1 MKDLSTNVLELPEAS
16 RPPMPPSPR
25 VEAARAPALV
35 YREEQWRQPPDAE
48 TLQARRPDS
57 IVISRWTCDGSDP
70 VSVSHD
76 GDGAHHCIS
85 LALRSGSVR
94 LLCGGMPV
102 FDGRITAGSVQVT
115 APGVASR
122 AEYGSACDL
131 LHLFV
136 PQAVLAACYEDQF
149 GHAHPGELLLDDPF
163 VHTDPALERLGQ
175 ALAVAHTQD
184 PGLGRMFADS
194 VALAIV
200 ARVVANHFQR
210 AATNHRTQTALP
222 QWRLRRA
229 IAFIDD
235 NLAAPIG
242 LADIASSTGLTRMYF
257 AAQFR
262 RATGMRP
269 HEYLVRRRIEHAQD
283 LLRRGQGSVL
293 EVAMRSGFRSQAHFT
308 TVFKRFVGDTPY
320 CWRVKVTSTPGSSHV

>member
-1 MKDLSTNVLELPEAS
+1 MKDLSTPVLEKPEVS
-16 RPPMPPSPR
+16 RPPLPQSQR
-25 VEAARAPALV
+25 VASAQAPALV
-35 YREEQWRQPPDAE
+35 YREQLWRQPPDADA
-48 TLQARRPDS
+48 LQARRPDS
-57 IVISRWTCDGSDP
+57 IVISRWACDGDEE
-70 VSVSHD
+70 VSVAHE
-76 GDGAHHCIS
+76 GAPDHHCIS
-85 LALRSGSVR
+85 LALRSGSIR
-94 LLCGGMPV
+94 FLCAGMPV
-102 FDGRITAGSVQVT
+102 FDGRVTAGAVQVT
-115 APGVASR
+115 APGVAAR
-122 AEYGSACDL
+122 AVFTSACDV

-163 VHTDPALERLGQ
+163 IHNDPALERLGQ
-175 ALAVAHTQD
+175 ALAVAHAQD
-184 PGLGRMFADS
+184 AGLGRMFADS

-200 ARVVANHFQR
+200 ARVVASHFQR
-210 AATNHRTQTALP
+210 VATNHRAQTALP

-229 IAFIDD
+229 IAFIDE

-242 LADIASSTGLTRMYF
+242 LADIAGSTGLTRMYF

-283 LLRRGQGSVL
+283 LLRSGQGSVL

-320 CWRVKVTSTPGSSHV
+320 CWRVKVTSTQGSNHV